1 MIFLSW
7 LVLGLIAGYVG
18 STILNKGGSGRM
30 LDVALGAVGAVV
42 CGYIGTLV
50 GIGAVFGLNLSTLF
64 SLVVAIIGAVVV
76 QTVYH
81 SVAGRS

>member
-1 MIFLSW
+1 
-7 LVLGLIAGYVG
+7 
-18 STILNKGGSGRM
+18 
-30 LDVALGAVGAVV
+30 
-42 CGYIGTLV
+42 V

>member
-1 MIFLSW
+1 MNFLSW

-18 STILNKGGSGRM
+18 STILNKGGSGRIV
-30 LDVALGAVGAVV
+30 DVALGAVGAVV
-42 CGYIGTLV
+42 CGHIGTLV
-50 GIGAVFGLNLSTLF
+50 GIGAAFGLNLSTLF